1 MIYRLKRKSDF
12 DKLFSKGKK
21 VYSRSLTML
30 YFPSED
36 FKIGYSVSKKHGNA
50 LKRNRI
56 KRLLRASAREAFKD
70 LKKNYRIV
78 IRPKV
83 REEYLYEKFVSE
95 MNYLKKKENL

>member
-1 MIYRLKRKSDF
+1 
-12 DKLFSKGKK
+12 
-21 VYSRSLTML
+21 ML
-30 YFPSED
+30 YFPSKD

-50 LKRNRI
+50 VKRNRI

-78 IRPKV
+78 IMPKV
-83 REEYLYEKFVSE
+83 RDEYLYEKFVSE

>member
-12 DKLFSKGKK
+12 DKLFSKGRK

-50 LKRNRI
+50 VKRNRI

-78 IRPKV
+78 IMPKV
-83 REEYLYEKFVSE
+83 RDEYLYEKFVSE

>member
-1 MIYRLKRKSDF
+1 MKRKSDF

-21 VYSRSLTML
+21 AYTKSLTML

-50 LKRNRI
+50 VKRNRI

-78 IRPKV
+78 IMPKV
-83 REEYLYEKFVSE
+83 RDEYLYEKFVSE

>member
-12 DKLFSKGKK
+12 DKLFSKGRK

-50 LKRNRI
+50 VKRNRI

-78 IRPKV
+78 IIPKV
-83 REEYLYEKFVSE
+83 RDEYLYEKFVSE

>member
-1 MIYRLKRKSDF
+1 
-12 DKLFSKGKK
+12 
-21 VYSRSLTML
+21 ML

-50 LKRNRI
+50 VKRNRI
-56 KRLLRASAREAFKD
+56 KRLLRASAREAFKN

-78 IRPKV
+78 IMPKV
-83 REEYLYEKFVSE
+83 RDEYLYEKFVSE

>member
-21 VYSRSLTML
+21 AYTKSLTML

-50 LKRNRI
+50 VKRNRI

-78 IRPKV
+78 IMPKV
-83 REEYLYEKFVSE
+83 RDKYLYEKFVSE

>member
-1 MIYRLKRKSDF
+1 
-12 DKLFSKGKK
+12 
-21 VYSRSLTML
+21 ML

-50 LKRNRI
+50 VKRNRI
-56 KRLLRASAREAFKD
+56 KRLLRASAREEFKD

-78 IRPKV
+78 IMPKV
-83 REEYLYEKFVSE
+83 RDEYLYEKFVSE

>member
-1 MIYRLKRKSDF
+1 
-12 DKLFSKGKK
+12 
-21 VYSRSLTML
+21 ML

-50 LKRNRI
+50 VKRNRS

-78 IRPKV
+78 IMPKV
-83 REEYLYEKFVSE
+83 RDEYLYEKFVSE

>member
-21 VYSRSLTML
+21 AYSKSLTML

-50 LKRNRI
+50 VKRNRI
-56 KRLLRASAREAFKD
+56 KRLLRASAREVFKD

-78 IRPKV
+78 IMPKV
-83 REEYLYEKFVSE
+83 RDEYLYEKFVSE

>member
-1 MIYRLKRKSDF
+1 
-12 DKLFSKGKK
+12 
-21 VYSRSLTML
+21 ML

-50 LKRNRI
+50 VKRNRI

-78 IRPKV
+78 IMPKV

>member
-50 LKRNRI
+50 VKRNRI

-78 IRPKV
+78 IMPKV
-83 REEYLYEKFVSE
+83 RDEYLYEKFVSE
-95 MNYLKKKENL
+95 MKYLKKKENL

>member
-21 VYSRSLTML
+21 SYSRSLTML

-36 FKIGYSVSKKHGNA
+36 FRIGYSVSKKHGNA
-50 LKRNRI
+50 VKRNRI

-70 LKKNYRIV
+70 LNKNYRIV
-78 IRPKV
+78 IMPKV
-83 REEYLYEKFVSE
+83 RDDYSFEKFLSE

>member
-1 MIYRLKRKSDF
+1 LIYRLKRKSDF

-50 LKRNRI
+50 VKRNRI

-78 IRPKV
+78 IMPKV

>member
-50 LKRNRI
+50 VKRNRI

-78 IRPKV
+78 IMPKV

>member
-1 MIYRLKRKSDF
+1 
-12 DKLFSKGKK
+12 
-21 VYSRSLTML
+21 ML

-50 LKRNRI
+50 VKRNRI

-78 IRPKV
+78 IMPKV
-83 REEYLYEKFVSE
+83 RDEYLYEKFVSE
-95 MNYLKKKENL
+95 MNYLKKKGKPLNENYQQDSYQNSHVL

>member
-1 MIYRLKRKSDF
+1 
-12 DKLFSKGKK
+12 
-21 VYSRSLTML
+21 ML

-50 LKRNRI
+50 VKRNRI
-56 KRLLRASAREAFKD
+56 KRLLRSSAREAFKD

-78 IRPKV
+78 IMPKV
-83 REEYLYEKFVSE
+83 RDEYLYEKFVSE

>member
-1 MIYRLKRKSDF
+1 
-12 DKLFSKGKK
+12 
-21 VYSRSLTML
+21 ML

-50 LKRNRI
+50 VKRNRI

-70 LKKNYRIV
+70 LTKNYRIV
-78 IRPKV
+78 IMPKV
-83 REEYLYEKFVSE
+83 RDEYLYEKFVSE

>member
-50 LKRNRI
+50 VKRNRI
-56 KRLLRASAREAFKD
+56 KRLLRATAREAFKD

-78 IRPKV
+78 IMPKV
-83 REEYLYEKFVSE
+83 RDEYLYEKFVSE

>member
-50 LKRNRI
+50 VKRNRI

-70 LKKNYRIV
+70 LKNNYRIV
-78 IRPKV
+78 IMPKV

>member
-21 VYSRSLTML
+21 AYSRSLTML

-50 LKRNRI
+50 VKRNRI
-56 KRLLRASAREAFKD
+56 KRLLRASAIEAFKD

-78 IRPKV
+78 IMPKV
-83 REEYLYEKFVSE
+83 RDEYLYEKFVSE

>member
-21 VYSRSLTML
+21 IYSRSLTML

-50 LKRNRI
+50 VKRNRI

-78 IRPKV
+78 IMPKV
-83 REEYLYEKFVSE
+83 RDEYLYEKFVSE

>member
-50 LKRNRI
+50 VKRNRI

-78 IRPKV
+78 IIPKV
-83 REEYLYEKFVSE
+83 RDEYLYEKFVSE

>member
-1 MIYRLKRKSDF
+1 
-12 DKLFSKGKK
+12 
-21 VYSRSLTML
+21 ML

-50 LKRNRI
+50 VKRNRI
-56 KRLLRASAREAFKD
+56 KRLLRASSREAFKD

-78 IRPKV
+78 IMPKV
-83 REEYLYEKFVSE
+83 RDEYLYEKFVSE

>member
-12 DKLFSKGKK
+12 DKLFSKAKK

-50 LKRNRI
+50 VKRNRI

-78 IRPKV
+78 IMPKV

>member
-21 VYSRSLTML
+21 AYSRSLTML

-36 FKIGYSVSKKHGNA
+36 FRIGYSVSKKHGNA
-50 LKRNRI
+50 VKRNRI

-70 LKKNYRIV
+70 LNKNYRIV
-78 IRPKV
+78 IMPKV
-83 REEYLYEKFVSE
+83 RDDYSFEKFLSE

>member
-1 MIYRLKRKSDF
+1 
-12 DKLFSKGKK
+12 
-21 VYSRSLTML
+21 ML

-50 LKRNRI
+50 VKRNRI

-70 LKKNYRIV
+70 LKKNYRI
-78 IRPKV
+78 IIMPKV
-83 REEYLYEKFVSE
+83 RDEYLYEKFVSE

>member
-1 MIYRLKRKSDF
+1 
-12 DKLFSKGKK
+12 
-21 VYSRSLTML
+21 ML

-50 LKRNRI
+50 VKRNRI
-56 KRLLRASAREAFKD
+56 KRLLRASAREAFMD

-78 IRPKV
+78 IMPKV
-83 REEYLYEKFVSE
+83 RDEYLYEKFVSE

>member
-50 LKRNRI
+50 VKRNRI
-56 KRLLRASAREAFKD
+56 KRLLRVSAREAFKD

-78 IRPKV
+78 IMPKV
-83 REEYLYEKFVSE
+83 RDEYLYEKFVSE

>member
-50 LKRNRI
+50 VKRNRI

-78 IRPKV
+78 IMPKV
-83 REEYLYEKFVSE
+83 REEYLYEKFV
-95 MNYLKKKENL
+95 

>member
-21 VYSRSLTML
+21 VYSRSLTKL

-50 LKRNRI
+50 VKRNRI

-78 IRPKV
+78 IMPKV
-83 REEYLYEKFVSE
+83 RDEYLYEKFVSE

>member
-50 LKRNRI
+50 VKRNRI

-78 IRPKV
+78 IMTKV

>member
-50 LKRNRI
+50 VKRNRI
-56 KRLLRASAREAFKD
+56 KRLLRASAREVFKD

-78 IRPKV
+78 IMPKV
-83 REEYLYEKFVSE
+83 RDEYLYEKFVSE

>member
-1 MIYRLKRKSDF
+1 
-12 DKLFSKGKK
+12 
-21 VYSRSLTML
+21 ML

-50 LKRNRI
+50 VKRNRI

-78 IRPKV
+78 IIPKV

>member
-1 MIYRLKRKSDF
+1 
-12 DKLFSKGKK
+12 
-21 VYSRSLTML
+21 ML

-36 FKIGYSVSKKHGNA
+36 FKIGYSVSKKQGNA
-50 LKRNRI
+50 VKRNRI

-78 IRPKV
+78 IMPKV
-83 REEYLYEKFVSE
+83 RDEYLYEKFVSE

>member
-36 FKIGYSVSKKHGNA
+36 FKIGYSVSKKYGNA
-50 LKRNRI
+50 VKRNRI

-78 IRPKV
+78 IMPKV
-83 REEYLYEKFVSE
+83 RDEYLYEKFVSE

>member
-50 LKRNRI
+50 VKRNRI

-78 IRPKV
+78 IMPKV
-83 REEYLYEKFVSE
+83 RDEYLYEKVVSE

>member
-1 MIYRLKRKSDF
+1 
-12 DKLFSKGKK
+12 
-21 VYSRSLTML
+21 ML
-30 YFPSED
+30 YFPSEY

-50 LKRNRI
+50 VKRNRI

-78 IRPKV
+78 IMPKV
-83 REEYLYEKFVSE
+83 RDEYLYEKFVSE

>member
-1 MIYRLKRKSDF
+1 
-12 DKLFSKGKK
+12 
-21 VYSRSLTML
+21 ML

-78 IRPKV
+78 IMPKV